1 MIDIFV
7 HGVPAPQGSKSAFVR
22 GGRAVVVEGS
32 SKSGREKQRAWR
44 TAVTLQAIEARGDQP
59 TITGPVKVTIAF
71 AMPKPKSAPKSVV
84 WTTKKPDIDKLQRST
99 LDGLTDAGVW
109 TDDSQVVHIEAAK
122 QYAANGV
129 TGAHIVIEQ
138 LA

>member
-1 MIDIFV
+1 MLDFFV

-44 TAVTLQAIEARGDQP
+44 TAVTLQAIEARGEAPAID
-59 TITGPVKVTIAF
+59 GPVKITVAF
-71 AMPKPKSAPKSVV
+71 GMPKPKSAPKSMV
-84 WTTKKPDIDKLQRST
+84 WTTKKPDIDKLLRST

-109 TDDSQVVHIEAAK
+109 NDDSQVVHVEMAK
-122 QYAANGV
+122 QYATNGV
-129 TGAHIVIEQ
+129 TGAHIVIERT
-138 LA
+138 